1 MPHRIICSLDVSRIM
16 RTLVAI
22 LFGCLVSANI
32 MAQQQTAPRPLNAPV
47 QSASVAVRT
56 PPEMTQAD
64 VEAFLDGLVPAEIH
78 RDDIAG
84 VVIAIV
90 KDGKV
95 LLEKGYGYA
104 DVAKRKPVSAT
115 ETLFRPGSTS
125 KLFTWTAV
133 MQLVEQG
140 KLDLDRNV
148 NDYLDF
154 KIPDTFPQPITLR
167 DIMTHRSGFEET
179 VKDLFVADAA
189 HLTPL
194 GTYVREHLPRRI
206 FPPGSTPAY
215 SNYATTLAGYIVERV
230 SGQPFNQ
237 YILEHILKPLG
248 MNHSTPV
255 QPLPPELQPL
265 MSSGYILASSGA
277 KGFEFVN
284 CGPAGSMSVSADD
297 MTHFMMAHLQ
307 DGRYGEAQI
316 LKPETVRLM
325 HSAQFRP
332 APGMNAMALGFY
344 EETRNGHRI
353 IGHAGDTEYFHSD
366 LHLIPD
372 ANVGFFISF
381 NSMGRADVSPRTVV
395 FKKFLDRYFPY
406 ELPATRTVAQGASD
420 VTAVSGSY
428 MSSRRPGS
436 NFLRALGML
445 GELHVYGNKDGTI
458 SIGEMKEVNGQPT
471 HWEQIL
477 PLAYR
482 EVHGQDRLTFVHDHD
497 GHLVL
502 VTDFP
507 FFVFQRV
514 SWYQNKYFNYFLLFA
529 SLAVFALTVL
539 LWPVGA
545 VARRHYRQPLQL
557 TPRSSRLRMA
567 VFTVSFI
574 NLAFSVGLIVLLT
587 STNNITLFSDALD
600 PWLRLLQLFGWLGV
614 FGAIVVI
621 YGVVRQWNERRW
633 WWHRVHGVLM
643 ILACLSFS
651 WFILYWRL
659 LAFSLKY

>member
-1 MPHRIICSLDVSRIM
+1 MPHRLVFLPDVSRIM
-16 RTLVAI
+16 HTVVAF
-22 LFGCLVSANI
+22 LFGCLVSTNA
-32 MAQQQTAPRPLNAPV
+32 MAQQRTAPQTLNAPT
-47 QSASVAVRT
+47 QSASVAVR
-56 PPEMTQAD
+56 PAPEMTQAD
-64 VEAFLDGLVPAEIH
+64 VEAFLDGAVPAEIQ

-104 DVAKRKPVSAT
+104 DVATRKPVSAS
-115 ETLFRPGSTS
+115 ETLFRPGSIS

-167 DIMTHRSGFEET
+167 DIMTHTSGFGEAI
-179 VKDLFVADAA
+179 KDLFVVDAA
-189 HLTPL
+189 HLQPL
-194 GTYVREHLPRRI
+194 GAYLPQHLPRRI
-206 FPPGSTPAY
+206 FPPWTTPAY
-215 SNYATTLAGYIVERV
+215 SNYATALAGYIVERV
-230 SGQPFNQ
+230 SRQPFND
-237 YILEHILKPLG
+237 YISEHIFKPLG
-248 MNHSTPV
+248 MEHSTFA
-255 QPLPPELQPL
+255 QPLPPGLLPM
-265 MSSGYILASSGA
+265 MSFGYVRASSGA

-284 CGPAGSMSVSADD
+284 TAPAGSLSTTAED
-297 MTHFMMAHLQ
+297 MTHFMIAHLL
-307 DGRYGEAQI
+307 DGRYGETQI

-325 HSAQFRP
+325 HSKQFSP
-332 APGMNAMALGFY
+332 APKMNGMALGFY

-353 IGHAGDTEYFHSD
+353 IGHAGDTQYFHSD

-372 ANVGFFISF
+372 ANVGFFISY
-381 NSMGRADVSPRTVV
+381 NSPGRAEVSPRTVV
-395 FKKFLDRYFPY
+395 FEQFLDRYFPY
-406 ELPATRTVAQGASD
+406 ELPIASTVAQKASD
-420 VTAVSGSY
+420 VTAVSGMY
-428 MSSRRPGS
+428 MTSRRPGH
-436 NFLRALGML
+436 NFLRALGVI

-458 SIGEMKEVNGQPT
+458 SIGEMKGVDGQPKR
-471 HWEQIL
+471 WEQIL
-477 PLAYR
+477 PVAYR
-482 EVHGQDRLTFVHDHD
+482 EVHGQDRLTFVHDQD

-502 VTDFP
+502 VIDFP

-514 SWYQNKYFNYFLLFA
+514 SWYQNKYFNYFVLFA

-539 LWPVGA
+539 LWPVAA

-557 TPRSSRLRMA
+557 APRSSRLRKTG
-567 VFTVSFI
+567 FTVCFI
-574 NLAFSVGLIVLLT
+574 DLAFSIGVIVLLGLAT
-587 STNNITLFSDALD
+587 TKITLFSHALD

-614 FGAIVVI
+614 LGAIGVI
-621 YGVVRQWNERRW
+621 YSVICGWKEGSW
-633 WWHRVHGVLM
+633 WRRVHSVLM
-643 ILACLSFS
+643 VLACLGFS